1 MNFEKGL
8 LTLILIMCII
18 VAYYTK
24 SIVRYIFLRGG
35 VFVKKK
41 GIGFYFKRIDE
52 IMSMAANAHLKKYDI
67 TCSQANIL
75 FYMLEKGKNVVMQ
88 KEIEQEFGLRH
99 STIIGLLKRMEKN
112 NFVRVEVNPEDHRCR
127 QVILFDK
134 AFELGSEMKEHRK
147 YMDSLITGALNDE
160 EEKELKKLLTKVY
173 EHMYQDNDKCEK

>member
-18 VAYYTK
+18 CSVLHKKYSTLHFFARRCICEK
-24 SIVRYIFLRGG
+24 ERYRL
-35 VFVKKK
+35 
-41 GIGFYFKRIDE
+41 DE

>member
-1 MNFEKGL
+1 M
-8 LTLILIMCII
+8 
-18 VAYYTK
+18 
-24 SIVRYIFLRGG
+24 
-35 VFVKKK
+35 KKK

-112 NFVRVEVNPEDHRCR
+112 NFVRVEVNP
-127 QVILFDK
+127 
-134 AFELGSEMKEHRK
+134 
-147 YMDSLITGALNDE
+147 
-160 EEKELKKLLTKVY
+160 
-173 EHMYQDNDKCEK
+173 

>member
-1 MNFEKGL
+1 
-8 LTLILIMCII
+8 
-18 VAYYTK
+18 
-24 SIVRYIFLRGG
+24 
-35 VFVKKK
+35 
-41 GIGFYFKRIDE
+41 
-52 IMSMAANAHLKKYDI
+52 
-67 TCSQANIL
+67 
-75 FYMLEKGKNVVMQ
+75 MLEKGKNVVMQ

-160 EEKELKKLLTKVY
+160 EEKELKNLLTKVY

>member
-1 MNFEKGL
+1 M
-8 LTLILIMCII
+8 
-18 VAYYTK
+18 
-24 SIVRYIFLRGG
+24 
-35 VFVKKK
+35 KKK

-67 TCSQANIL
+67 TCSQTNIL

-127 QVILFDK
+127 QVILLDK
-134 AFELGSEMKEHRK
+134 AFELGREMKEHRK

>member
-1 MNFEKGL
+1 M
-8 LTLILIMCII
+8 
-18 VAYYTK
+18 
-24 SIVRYIFLRGG
+24 
-35 VFVKKK
+35 KKK

-160 EEKELKKLLTKVY
+160 EEKELKKLLWKRLRFSMILKHISNYNIQRMDFGQNRQIILQT
-173 EHMYQDNDKCEK
+173 NFSEKE

>member
-18 VAYYTK
+18 CSVLHKKYSTLHFFARRCICEK
-24 SIVRYIFLRGG
+24 ERY
-35 VFVKKK
+35 
-41 GIGFYFKRIDE
+41 E

>member
-1 MNFEKGL
+1 M
-8 LTLILIMCII
+8 
-18 VAYYTK
+18 
-24 SIVRYIFLRGG
+24 
-35 VFVKKK
+35 KKK

-67 TCSQANIL
+67 TCSHANIL

>member
-1 MNFEKGL
+1 M
-8 LTLILIMCII
+8 
-18 VAYYTK
+18 
-24 SIVRYIFLRGG
+24 
-35 VFVKKK
+35 KKK

-112 NFVRVEVNPEDHRCR
+112 NFVRVEVNPEDHRNER
-127 QVILFDK
+127 LTEENKILK
-134 AFELGSEMKEHRK
+134 AENKDYSLLRK
-147 YMDSLITGALNDE
+147 VFGRKQIDDLLAKKHKKKSSSHISL
-160 EEKELKKLLTKVY
+160 
-173 EHMYQDNDKCEK
+173 

>member
-1 MNFEKGL
+1 M
-8 LTLILIMCII
+8 
-18 VAYYTK
+18 
-24 SIVRYIFLRGG
+24 
-35 VFVKKK
+35 KKK
-41 GIGFYFKRIDE
+41 GIDFYFKRIDE

>member
-18 VAYYTK
+18 CSVLHKKY
-24 SIVRYIFLRGG
+24 SSYIFLRGG

-75 FYMLEKGKNVVMQ
+75 FYMLEKGKKCCNAKGDWTGIWV
-88 KEIEQEFGLRH
+88 KTFHDYRTFKAL
-99 STIIGLLKRMEKN
+99 MEKN
-112 NFVRVEVNPEDHRCR
+112 NLCVVEVNPEDHRCR

-134 AFELGSEMKEHRK
+134 AFELGKWNERTQK
-147 YMDSLITGALNDE
+147 YMDSVDNRCIKWWGR
-160 EEKELKKLLTKVY
+160 KKNSK
-173 EHMYQDNDKCEK
+173 NF

>member
-18 VAYYTK
+18 CSVLHK

-67 TCSQANIL
+67 TCSQTNIL
-75 FYMLEKGKNVVMQ
+75 F
-88 KEIEQEFGLRH
+88 IC
-99 STIIGLLKRMEKN
+99 LKRARM
-112 NFVRVEVNPEDHRCR
+112 
-127 QVILFDK
+127 L
-134 AFELGSEMKEHRK
+134 
-147 YMDSLITGALNDE
+147 
-160 EEKELKKLLTKVY
+160 
-173 EHMYQDNDKCEK
+173 